1 MNTLHLK
8 IPSNAMHRYDNYST
22 GHFGTRKSFGK
33 IEFEPDKS
41 SSEQSSVKTIVNQS
55 LQKALTYTVYYIG
68 NLLTNVFITSLY
80 IVQVFSNHE
89 ACRTR
94 SGFNVTMRYDIAFR
108 LGFIIIAAE
117 ISNTNLFGIY
127 IRFIKKR
134 EETSLG
140 YNHQMKIILT

>member
-22 GHFGTRKSFGK
+22 GHFGMRKSFGK

-41 SSEQSSVKTIVNQS
+41 SSEESSVNTIVNQS
-55 LQKALTYTVYYIG
+55 LQKALTYTAYYIG